1 MNIQEIVDQMIELNR
16 QKKEIEKLLKNLKED
31 YEKAALLTDP
41 ANGESVVTKGS
52 TGGSVSLSKV
62 GCTRVVETIE
72 QKMDVFQLL
81 EQEREGLAFELMKF
95 NITDL
100 EKVLLPPQLNQICTF
115 QEKDRTVT
123 IR

>member
-1 MNIQEIVDQMIELNR
+1 MDIQEIVDEMIELNR
-16 QKKEIEKLLKNLKED
+16 QKKEIEQTLKNLKEE
-31 YEKAALLTDP
+31 YYKAALLTDP
-41 ANGESVVTKGS
+41 ENGESVVTKGS
-52 TGGSVSLSKV
+52 NGGSVSLSKV
-62 GCTRVVETIE
+62 GCTRVLETVE

-95 NITDL
+95 NITEL
-100 EKVLLPPQLNQICTF
+100 EKVFLPPQINQICTF